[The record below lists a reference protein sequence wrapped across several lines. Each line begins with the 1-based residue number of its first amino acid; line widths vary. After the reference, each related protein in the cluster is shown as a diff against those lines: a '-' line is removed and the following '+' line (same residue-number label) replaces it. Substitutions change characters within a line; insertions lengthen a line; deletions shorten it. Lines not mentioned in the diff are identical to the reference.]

1 MRKIII
7 AALLCCGLLCGCSD
21 ASDKT
26 DAELKKELGL
36 TDAASESDEVVVE
49 ADGTVK
55 KMKNIS
61 GLPDLKSFT
70 ALTLEGA
77 EISESE
83 FARADVTVI
92 NIWATTCPPCISE
105 MPEIAELRA
114 SLPENVALMTW
125 CLDAGFY
132 PDETRDILNDAGFD
146 GLTIASGE
154 GDLAALGSSI
164 MYTPTTI
171 FVDSE
176 GNIMGNAIIGAGN
189 VTEKYT
195 AKINNCLLSLG
206 KEAMK

>member
-1 MRKIII
+1 MKKSII

-26 DAELKKELGL
+26 DSELKKELGL
-36 TDAASESDEVVVE
+36 TDAPSQSAEVVEE

-61 GLPDLKSFT
+61 GLTDPKSFT
-70 ALTLEGA
+70 ATTLEGA

-92 NIWATTCPPCISE
+92 NIWGTTCPPCIAE
-105 MPEIAELRA
+105 MPELAEFRA

-125 CLDAGFY
+125 CLDGGFY
-132 PDETRDILNDAGFD
+132 PDQAQAILNDAGFD
-146 GLTIASGE
+146 GLTIISAE
-154 GDLAALGSSI
+154 GDLASLGSSI
-164 MYTPTTI
+164 MFTPTTV

-176 GNIMGNAIIGAGN
+176 GNIMGDVIIGAGN

-195 AKINNCLLSLG
+195 EKINNCLLSLG